1 MSALG
6 GSFGLGSIGGIGTII
21 SSISSLFGGGSKKTL
36 PPLVS
41 FSLPNAKNETLHVG
55 AQGSPVSY
63 QSGVTQQATSG
74 PQASSAYSPSVT
86 SSQPTSTVWIQ
97 NQSTQIA
104 QAVKTALLNSS
115 SLNDVISEL

>member
-6 GSFGLGSIGGIGTII
+6 GGFGLGSIAGIGTII

-55 AQGSPVSY
+55 AQASPVSY
-63 QSGVTQQATSG
+63 QAGVTQQANSVQ
-74 PQASSAYSPSVT
+74 QASSTYAPLVA
-86 SSQPTSTVWIQ
+86 SSQPASNVWIQ